1 MSKILS
7 FIILA
12 LIVAAIIFIANLFSD
27 LLFILYKKISKKIRS
42 ALGLPVK
49 EEPKKDEVPSDET
62 PSEEEKPKN
71 NTNDILQ
78 KLLAKRKN
86 ATSDVEQPAEQGQNN
101 DEIEVTEFEVKE

>member
-12 LIVAAIIFIANLFSD
+12 LIVAAIIFLANLFSD
-27 LLFILYKKISKKIRS
+27 LLFILYKKTSKKIRS

-49 EEPKKDEVPSDET
+49 DEPKDEEPSSDET
-62 PSEEEKPKN
+62 LSEEEKPKN

-78 KLLAKRKN
+78 KILAKRKN
-86 ATSDVEQPAEQGQNN
+86 ATSDVEHPDDQQF
-101 DEIEVTEFEVKE
+101 EIEVTDYEIKE

>member
-1 MSKILS
+1 MSKIFS

-12 LIVAAIIFIANLFSD
+12 LIVAAVIFIANLFSD
-27 LLFILYKKISKKIRS
+27 LLFILYKKISKKIRF

-49 EEPKKDEVPSDET
+49 DELNKEEVPSDET

-78 KLLAKRKN
+78 KILAKRKN
-86 ATSDVEQPAEQGQNN
+86 STSDVEHPDDQQF
-101 DEIEVTEFEVKE
+101 EIEVTDYEIKE

>member
-7 FIILA
+7 FIILV
-12 LIVAAIIFIANLFSD
+12 LIVAVIIFIANLFSD

-62 PSEEEKPKN
+62 SSEEEKSKN

-78 KLLAKRKN
+78 KILAKRKN
-86 ATSDVEQPAEQGQNN
+86 STSDVVHPDDQQF
-101 DEIEVTEFEVKE
+101 EIEVTDYEIKE